1 MRNSV
6 KATVDAYTG
15 QVDLY
20 ENDPTDPVL
29 KTWEK
34 VFPNT
39 VKPASEIPPDL
50 RAHFRYPEGIFK
62 VQRDLLTRY
71 HVQDPNEFYSTVSF
85 WDVPSDPTS
94 DAAAAAGDPQP
105 PYYLLADD
113 PRRGASSSPSSS
125 SPRPW

>member
-34 VFPNT
+34 VFPGT
-39 VKPASEIPPDL
+39 VKPAAEIPPDL

-71 HVQDPNEFYSTVSF
+71 HVHGPERV
-85 WDVPSDPTS
+85 
-94 DAAAAAGDPQP
+94 
-105 PYYLLADD
+105 LLDGLLLGRPVGPD
-113 PRRGASSSPSSS
+113 ERRGG
-125 SPRPW
+125 RRR